1 MTRLL
6 GLCLVLGV
14 CVTMVAARF
23 DEPGKR
29 VLPPADGAYRVV
41 YLGDKR
47 PYLLS
52 FHVQRDGKPL
62 EAAWN
67 AFMDSLFAELDTD
80 KNGSLD
86 PKEAAKVLPAVLFM
100 GYGGGE
106 ILPLEFRELDTDRDG
121 KVSRAELADYYR
133 RSGFVPFRMG
143 SGAAA
148 GWGAYSGVLTDWLDS
163 SVPSSPDALNKALF
177 ELLDTNKDGKLS
189 RAELAAAEKI
199 LLKRDSTED
208 EMISPHELLPQSGGN
223 FGVPQVLLDGIGGSY
238 LTNSQFLDASTPAA
252 VAALGQQIAIRYGG
266 AFEGTVGLKREQIGL
281 DEATFK
287 QLDTDRS
294 GLLDARKLNAF
305 VLLTPDL
312 ELDVRVGEKA
322 ASVAIKEGRPNP
334 LKARVKQ
341 EPNGL
346 VLELDNVRI
355 DLSPLRLNRS
365 TFEVAPGAAEQQ
377 AKAIF
382 DAADKD
388 KNGYIDR
395 NEAKQNPYIRS
406 LFNLI
411 DADGDGK
418 IFEKELLA
426 FMQKTDA
433 LQARAASA
441 WVKFDAADVG
451 QGLFDLIDTNK
462 DGKLSIREMRAMP
475 KLIDQLDRNKDG
487 CLELEEIPR
496 SYRVSF
502 SEGQANNGLYQFS
515 VVTRSMG
522 RGSAPATE
530 KGPAWFRKMD
540 RNGDGDVSRSEF
552 LGTDEQFRA
561 IDTDGDGLI
570 SAEEAEAYDRK
581 MRAKK

>member
-1 MTRLL
+1 VKRLL

-14 CVTMVAARF
+14 CVTVAVARR
-23 DEPGKR
+23 DEPIKP

-41 YLGDKR
+41 YLSDKR
-47 PYLLS
+47 PYLLA

-67 AFMDSLFAELDTD
+67 ALMDSLFAELDAD

-86 PKEAAKVLPAVLFM
+86 AKEAAKVLPAIVLM

-106 ILPLEFRELDTDRDG
+106 AIPPSFQELDTNRDG

-143 SGAAA
+143 TAAAA
-148 GWGAYSGVLTDWLDS
+148 GWGSYLGALTDWLDTPAPAS
-163 SVPSSPDALNKALF
+163 AEALNKALF

-208 EMISPHELLPQSGGN
+208 EMISPHELLPQGGGN
-223 FGVPQVLLDGIGGSY
+223 FGVPQALIENIGQYPLGGP
-238 LTNSQFLDASTPAA
+238 FLDVSTPAG
-252 VAALGQQIAIRYGG
+252 VIDLGRQIAFRYNGG
-266 AFEGTVGLKREQIGL
+266 AFFDGGGLKREQIGL

-287 QLDTDRS
+287 KLDADKD
-294 GLLDARKLNAF
+294 GLLSAQELNAF

-312 ELDVRVGEKA
+312 ELDVHVGKKMN
-322 ASVAIKEGRPNP
+322 VALKEGRPNP
-334 LKARVKQ
+334 LKARVK
-341 EPNGL
+341 EGPAGL

-355 DLSPLRLNRS
+355 DLSSLRPDRTVETLPAD
-365 TFEVAPGAAEQQ
+365 VEQQ
-377 AKAIF
+377 AKALF
-382 DAADKD
+382 EGADKD

-418 IFEKELLA
+418 IFEKELVA
-426 FMQKTDA
+426 FMQKA
-433 LQARAASA
+433 EAIQKRAAAA
-441 WVKFDAADVG
+441 WVQFEAADVG
-451 QGLFDLIDTNK
+451 QGLFDLIDTNH

-487 CLELEEIPR
+487 CLSLEEIPR

-502 SEGQANNGLYQFS
+502 SEGRANIGAYQFS

-522 RGSAPATE
+522 GRSPMPE
-530 KGPAWFRKMD
+530 KGPTWFRKMD

-570 SAEEAEAYDRK
+570 SLEEAEAYDRK